1 MTILLPVRCPPRQT
15 NTLAT
20 KHRTM
25 TYPIKIIL
33 CIAACVSACVSPTP
47 KGPQRVLILGDSI
60 SAGYT
65 NEVRSLLG
73 PGYIVVRPMQKDGVR
88 MENCAGTT
96 KGVGNIDRWLA
107 LDGGP
112 WDVIH
117 FNFGLHDLKRV
128 DAKSRKNS
136 DDPSSPLQADIA
148 TYSKQ
153 LTNITDKLQASGATL
168 IFATTTPVPPG
179 KVRPHR
185 DPKDVEL
192 YNATARGIMIPRQ
205 IAIDDLYTFA
215 LPLLAEIQLPVNVHF
230 TPEGSVALAHEV
242 ARSIQAATTN

>member
-1 MTILLPVRCPPRQT
+1 MQPRPPFCHPSAISARAEGDRPDCV
-15 NTLAT
+15 LAECLDT
-20 KHRTM
+20 PGGVCECDVVHNR
-25 TYPIKIIL
+25 PGWL
-33 CIAACVSACVSPTP
+33 CLVAACVC
-47 KGPQRVLILGDSI
+47 
-60 SAGYT
+60 
-65 NEVRSLLG
+65 LG
-73 PGYIVVRPMQKDGVR
+73 PASIAAQLPQPVPSAAAQV
-88 MENCAGTT
+88 AGTT
-96 KGVGNIDRWLA
+96 KGIGNIDRWLA

-128 DAKSRKNS
+128 DARSRNNS
-136 DDPSSPLQADIA
+136 DDPSSPPQADLA

-153 LTNITDKLQASGATL
+153 LTNITDKLEACGARL

-192 YNATARGIMIPRQ
+192 YNAAARAIMIPRQ
-205 IAIDDLYTFA
+205 IAMDDLYAFA
-215 LPLLAEIQLPVNVHF
+215 LPLLAELQVPVNVHF

>member
-1 MTILLPVRCPPRQT
+1 MQPFSTLVCCTVFVLLGACGGLGNPGPR
-15 NTLAT
+15 
-20 KHRTM
+20 H
-25 TYPIKIIL
+25 
-33 CIAACVSACVSPTP
+33 
-47 KGPQRVLILGDSI
+47 VLILGDSI
-60 SAGYT
+60 SIGYT
-65 NEVRSLLG
+65 KTVQEILG
-73 PGYIVVRPMQKDGVR
+73 PDFKVVRPMHKDGKR

-96 KGVGNIDRWLA
+96 NGVSAIDRWLA

-128 DAKSRKNS
+128 DAQSRKNS
-136 DDPSSPLQADIA
+136 DDPSSPPQADIA

-153 LTNITDKLQASGATL
+153 LTNITDKLEASGARL

-192 YNATARGIMIPRQ
+192 YNAAARSIMIPRQ

-242 ARSIQAATTN
+242 ASSIQAATTN

>member
-1 MTILLPVRCPPRQT
+1 
-15 NTLAT
+15 
-20 KHRTM
+20 M
-25 TYPIKIIL
+25 TYPIKILL
-33 CIAACVSACVSPTP
+33 CLAACISACVSPTP
-47 KGPQRVLILGDSI
+47 QGPQRVLILGDSI
-60 SAGYT
+60 SMGYT
-65 NEVRSLLG
+65 KEVRTLLG
-73 PGYIVVRPMQKDGVR
+73 SGYIVVRPMQKDGVR

-96 KGVGNIDRWLA
+96 KGIGNIDRWLA

-128 DAKSRKNS
+128 DARSRNNS
-136 DDPSSPLQADIA
+136 DDPSSPPQADLA

-153 LTNITDKLQASGATL
+153 LTNITDKLEACGARL

-192 YNATARGIMIPRQ
+192 YNAAARAIMIPRQ
-205 IAIDDLYTFA
+205 IAMDDLYAFA
-215 LPLLAEIQLPVNVHF
+215 LPLLAELQVPVNVHF